1 LQPLSLAQLTRE
13 AHARGLVT
21 GAVVHTFNRWQW
33 AEASFLISGK
43 TERAPIDGL
52 SIRLGTGSQATIPGG
67 YRMLDRTDV
76 FYPSVRRNNAIVTY
90 YSAVGA
96 LAEIVVDKQSGKVNL
111 LTHHTIVE
119 CGNQL
124 VPELVSGQI
133 QGGTAMGIGHALY
146 EYLPLYEDGPGNGTW
161 NFDRYYLPR
170 ASDVAVWRQTAE
182 VLRALS
188 ETDPPKGMAEVTMIP
203 IIPALVNAIAHAT
216 GHRFRETPVTAENI
230 RKVLS

>member
-1 LQPLSLAQLTRE
+1 VQ
-13 AHARGLVT
+13 
-21 GAVVHTFNRWQW
+21 
-33 AEASFLISGK
+33 
-43 TERAPIDGL
+43 
-52 SIRLGTGSQATIPGG
+52 
-67 YRMLDRTDV
+67 
-76 FYPSVRRNNAIVTY
+76 RNNAKVTY
-90 YSAVGA
+90 YSAAGA
-96 LAEIVVDKQSGKVNL
+96 LAEIAVDKASGKVNL

-170 ASDVAVWRQTAE
+170 AGDVAVWRQTAE
-182 VLRALS
+182 VLPALS